1 MIIGAIWY
9 VLNVKAKLIFVL
21 DDYESG
27 ENNQVSRE
35 LLPSLILP
43 SSKYIPYD
51 NNSIRRRKDA
61 RC

>member
-9 VLNVKAKLIFVL
+9 VRNVKAKLIFVL

-27 ENNQVSRE
+27 ENNQVSRK

-43 SSKYIPYD
+43 LSKYIPYD
-51 NNSIRRRKDA
+51 TNNIRKRKDA

>member
-1 MIIGAIWY
+1 VIIGAISY
-9 VLNVKAKLIFVL
+9 APNIKAKLIFFL
-21 DDYESG
+21 KDYESG
-27 ENNQVSRE
+27 GNNQVSRK

-51 NNSIRRRKDA
+51 NNNIRKRKDA